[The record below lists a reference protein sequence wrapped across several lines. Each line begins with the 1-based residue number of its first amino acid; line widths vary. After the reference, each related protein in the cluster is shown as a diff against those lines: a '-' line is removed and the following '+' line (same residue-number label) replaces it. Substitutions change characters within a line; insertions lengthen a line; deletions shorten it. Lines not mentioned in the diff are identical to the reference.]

1 MGMEPWKRSRNI
13 ISAPLREEGG
23 GGGGGLFPYTSYIDM
38 CRPIG

>member
-1 MGMEPWKRSRNI
+1 MGMEPWKRRRNI

-23 GGGGGLFPYTSYIDM
+23 GGGLFPYISYIGM